1 MEKGSPALRRL
12 TMPDEVVI
20 LAITSIFAVT
30 ALGFG
35 LMRTISRSS
44 ERRWQLKK
52 GLPGEQVAAELEEL
66 RSRLE
71 GSEDMRDRLAEL
83 EERVDFTERLLSEGK
98 RRDQLRA
105 EP

>member
-1 MEKGSPALRRL
+1 
-12 TMPDEVVI
+12 MPEEVFI
-20 LAITSIFAVT
+20 LSIVSIFSVT

-35 LMRTISRSS
+35 FMRTISRHL
-44 ERRWQLKK
+44 ERKWRGKD
-52 GLPGEQVAAELEEL
+52 GAPGEQVLAELEEL

-71 GSEDMRDRLAEL
+71 GSEDVRERVAEL
-83 EERVDFTERLLSEGK
+83 EERVDFAERLLSEGK